1 MPLDWQ
7 QQYALSDKCRFHLDN
22 WTMMIDMPCI
32 CSLNTMALQ
41 TEVAAQESQ
50 TCAVLLT
57 GQVAYTGTTREQ
69 CLPAIVIL
77 TW

>member
-1 MPLDWQ
+1 
-7 QQYALSDKCRFHLDN
+7 
-22 WTMMIDMPCI
+22 MMIDMPCI